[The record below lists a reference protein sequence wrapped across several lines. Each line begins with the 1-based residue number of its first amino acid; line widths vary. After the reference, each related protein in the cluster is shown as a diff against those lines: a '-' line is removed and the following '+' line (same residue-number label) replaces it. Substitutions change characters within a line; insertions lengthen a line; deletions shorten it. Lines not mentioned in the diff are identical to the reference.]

1 MSSAHIIKNG
11 GWHLSYFGD
20 INFIKNKIN
29 NFAHQEFNNNN
40 FTDIKK
46 IEERVKKCSDLYD
59 RKDTTMNKIS
69 IKDNK
74 YLPYDYEKYLSK
86 FYE

>member
-1 MSSAHIIKNG
+1 MG

-46 IEERVKKCSDLYD
+46 IEEG
-59 RKDTTMNKIS
+59 
-69 IKDNK
+69 
-74 YLPYDYEKYLSK
+74 
-86 FYE
+86 